1 MYTENENIKETLCYS
16 NSHRGFAKLIIKLI
30 PVTIFF
36 IFNRAFAFSLVSLLI
51 YCLENVILGNFIPLY
66 CLTSVNIGHKYVDKY
81 QEKTNRVAS
90 SMHVLRDQIEFH
102 ILYAFFTQKCTE
114 YAKLYEIFKVLA
126 IIALPIFM
134 HCHVCIKK
142 ASEKK
147 KHT

>member
-1 MYTENENIKETLCYS
+1 MYAENENIKETLCYS

-51 YCLENVILGNFIPLY
+51 YCLENVIPGNFIPLY

-102 ILYAFFTQKCTE
+102 IY
-114 YAKLYEIFKVLA
+114 
-126 IIALPIFM
+126 FM
-134 HCHVCIKK
+134 HFSRKNVQNMQNYMKYSKCLR
-142 ASEKK
+142 
-147 KHT
+147 